1 MSAPALAAADGMPLH
16 ARLGD
21 AMEVSR
27 TSRLRSICGGS
38 LGNLIEFYD
47 WFAYA
52 SFALYFAPAFFP
64 GADRTTQLLNTS
76 GIFALGFLMRPVGA
90 WLLGRA
96 ADRYGRKPTLIASV
110 SLMCLGSTMIA
121 VTPGYARIG
130 LWAPALLVAARML
143 QGLSVGGEYGT
154 GATYLAEIAPCAR
167 RGFWASFHCVTM
179 ILGQLLALS
188 VLLVLQ
194 FVLFDEAQIERWAW
208 RLPFALGA
216 ALAIAVFYIRRGI
229 AEAPE
234 FLSSA
239 AHRARGRECRNCLS
253 TGASCS
259 WHSACPSAATLRFT
273 PFRPT
278 CRNTSSPRSG
288 SRSVRPQ

>member
-1 MSAPALAAADGMPLH
+1 MSAPALAAADRIRLH
-16 ARLGD
+16 ARPGD

-121 VTPGYARIG
+121 ITPGYARIG
-130 LWAPALLVAARML
+130 L
-143 QGLSVGGEYGT
+143 
-154 GATYLAEIAPCAR
+154 
-167 RGFWASFHCVTM
+167 
-179 ILGQLLALS
+179 
-188 VLLVLQ
+188 
-194 FVLFDEAQIERWAW
+194 
-208 RLPFALGA
+208 
-216 ALAIAVFYIRRGI
+216 
-229 AEAPE
+229 
-234 FLSSA
+234 
-239 AHRARGRECRNCLS
+239 
-253 TGASCS
+253 
-259 WHSACPSAATLRFT
+259 
-273 PFRPT
+273 
-278 CRNTSSPRSG
+278 
-288 SRSVRPQ
+288 